1 MTVFTKTAT
10 SADASGARTYLGE
23 VCSSLSFFCSGRRVT
38 TGEANALRFH
48 KLSTSLEGIFSRTQ
62 FSLLGGGV
70 GVKSYKMLLPTVTG
84 LSLS

>member
-1 MTVFTKTAT
+1 M
-10 SADASGARTYLGE
+10 
-23 VCSSLSFFCSGRRVT
+23 T
-38 TGEANALRFH
+38 TGDANALRFH
-48 KLSTSLEGIFSRTQ
+48 KLRTSLEGIFSRTQ